1 MAWAWSKIA
10 AGQVPG
16 GPAAGLVLLR
26 LADRADPEG
35 KCWPGHQRTAAD
47 LNLAESTVRTSIKG
61 LEMAGLMEIKPR
73 EIDGRCASN
82 LYILA
87 VDNLDSQPCDRV
99 PKSGTRVPKNAGM
112 GVPKSG
118 TEPTT
123 TTEPPIKRECAQS
136 AHSPAGR
143 RARSGRGALSVDQGT
158 GLQYSPDD
166 PRDESAL
173 RRIHGFPADVVRRAV
188 AAAAELDPAGRPF
201 PSATLRI
208 LLQQQSKSQ
217 TQADT
222 PAWARRESHN
232 DNINVIEGDL
242 QWTE

>member
-26 LADRADPEG
+26 LADLADPEG

-118 TEPTT
+118 TDVLVDTL
-123 TTEPPIKRECAQS
+123 CARGNQIDYRLYEGADHRQTIGASLSDIQS
-136 AHSPAGR
+136 FVSAVETGAPA
-143 RARSGRGALSVDQGT
+143 
-158 GLQYSPDD
+158 
-166 PRDESAL
+166 
-173 RRIHGFPADVVRRAV
+173 AD
-188 AAAAELDPAGRPF
+188 GC
-201 PSATLRI
+201 
-208 LLQQQSKSQ
+208 
-217 TQADT
+217 
-222 PAWARRESHN
+222 
-232 DNINVIEGDL
+232 
-242 QWTE
+242 